1 MLRGKNERTFCSTS
15 TSSRRR
21 RTVGGVTSWW
31 IWWDDESLLVGP
43 RGAIAVEGDA
53 AWCVSSENIAKN
65 RSWPRLLRRKLK
77 IQRVEGNFRGWKEE
91 RGTRRKARRRRR
103 RRRGD
108 DEEGKDRKWYGGW
121 KWKSIREERDG
132 ERVTFGVVKPISTV
146 SPKKTFGGWKNFGG
160 AFDAAVALKL
170 SSNYSRWI
178 IIALRCSLPFRIF
191 MIIWSSLSLSGFSS
205 SMFAISS
212 WNE

>member
-1 MLRGKNERTFCSTS
+1 MSEKLGLIPNCIDNLERARDPSSSLSLSPPKIYSGKRCCKKEEGSKGWWTIGRPLYSRVEFNFIENRTSMLRGKNERTFCSTS

-43 RGAIAVEGDA
+43 RGAITVEGDA

-103 RRRGD
+103 RGV
-108 DEEGKDRKWYGGW
+108 DEEGKDRK
-121 KWKSIREERDG
+121 
-132 ERVTFGVVKPISTV
+132 
-146 SPKKTFGGWKNFGG
+146 
-160 AFDAAVALKL
+160 
-170 SSNYSRWI
+170 
-178 IIALRCSLPFRIF
+178 
-191 MIIWSSLSLSGFSS
+191 
-205 SMFAISS
+205 
-212 WNE
+212 